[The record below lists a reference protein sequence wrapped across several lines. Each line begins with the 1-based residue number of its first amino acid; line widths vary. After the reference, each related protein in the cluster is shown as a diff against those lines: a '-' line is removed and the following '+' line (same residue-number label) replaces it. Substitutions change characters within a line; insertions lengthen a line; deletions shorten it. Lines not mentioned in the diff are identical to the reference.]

1 MIRRKNRFVE
11 LLKPLS
17 IMLLLFSI
25 FGTVW
30 LRSGIVSLEYRLSRL
45 ENKKKELMRDTKV
58 LLAERAN
65 LLSVERFEKVAMDG
79 TGFTFPDRVKVVF
92 VKKANEQEPRKA
104 ALLTRGK

>member
-17 IMLLLFSI
+17 IVLLLFSI

-58 LLAERAN
+58 MLAERAS

-92 VKKANEQEPRKA
+92 VKKANEQEPRKT

>member
-58 LLAERAN
+58 MLAERAN

-79 TGFTFPDRVKVVF
+79 TGFTFPDRVRVVF
-92 VKKANEQEPRKA
+92 VKKANEQEPHKTS
-104 ALLTRGK
+104 LLASEK